1 MIYVMSTVIDTYVDR
16 REVRMPHLTNEEVIE
31 LFEYQLPSILDEY
44 PHLEPRLYLAFLKAF
59 ARKEE
64 VAEVR
69 VELQEFRAET
79 KERFD
84 QVDRRFDQVDQR
96 FDQVDQ
102 RFDQVDQRFGQVDQ
116 RFGQVDQR
124 FEQVDQRFDRLE
136 SRMEAGFA
144 DLHKAIDRLG
154 SRWGI
159 RNESLFRQ
167 TVQELL
173 GKSFGVQVQSLI
185 LDGEQFD
192 IVIFDGQHI
201 LVEIAASAGS
211 DMLERLK
218 RKRKLYTTKTGVEPT
233 RILLAVASIHS
244 RRAQLLR
251 EAGIDVIEPEEETQ
265 V

>member
-1 MIYVMSTVIDTYVDR
+1 MIYIMDAVIDLSIDR
-16 REVRMPHLTNEEVIE
+16 QEVRMPHLTNEEVIE
-31 LFEYQLPSILDEY
+31 LFEYQLPSLLDAY
-44 PHLEPRLYLAFLKAF
+44 PQLEPRLYLAFLKAF

-64 VAEVR
+64 VAELR
-69 VELQEFRAET
+69 AELQEFRVET
-79 KERFD
+79 KDRFD
-84 QVDRRFDQVDQR
+84 QIDQRFEQVDRRFEQVDQR
-96 FDQVDQ
+96 FEQID
-102 RFDQVDQRFGQVDQ
+102 R
-116 RFGQVDQR
+116 R
-124 FEQVDQRFDRLE
+124 FEQVDQRFDKLE

-167 TVQELL
+167 TIQELL
-173 GKSFGVQVQSLI
+173 GKSFGVQVQSRV

-192 IVIFDGQHI
+192 IVICDGQHI

-218 RKRKLYTTKTGVEPT
+218 RKRKLYTAKTGVEPT
-233 RILLAVASIHS
+233 RIILAVASIHS

-251 EAGIDVIEPEEETQ
+251 DAGIDVVEPEEETSIY
-265 V
+265 

>member
-1 MIYVMSTVIDTYVDR
+1 MIYVMSTVIDAYIDR

-31 LFEYQLPSILDEY
+31 LFEYQLPSLLDEY

-69 VELQEFRAET
+69 AELQEFRVET

-84 QVDRRFDQVDQR
+84 QIDKRFDKVDQRFEQVDQR
-96 FDQVDQ
+96 FE
-102 RFDQVDQRFGQVDQ
+102 
-116 RFGQVDQR
+116 QVDQR
-124 FEQVDQRFDRLE
+124 FEQVDQRFDKLE
-136 SRMEAGFA
+136 TRMEAGFA

-173 GKSFGVQVQSLI
+173 GKSFGVQVQSLV

-218 RKRKLYTTKTGVEPT
+218 RKRKLYTAKTGVEPT
-233 RILLAVASIHS
+233 RIILAVASIHS

-251 EAGIDVIEPEEETQ
+251 EAGIDVIEPEEETLT
-265 V
+265 

>member
-1 MIYVMSTVIDTYVDR
+1 MIYIMDAVIDLSIDR
-16 REVRMPHLTNEEVIE
+16 QEVRMPHLTNEEVIE
-31 LFEYQLPSILDEY
+31 LFEYQLPSLLDAY
-44 PHLEPRLYLAFLKAF
+44 PQLEPRLYLAFLKAF

-64 VAEVR
+64 VAELR
-69 VELQEFRAET
+69 AELQEFRVET
-79 KERFD
+79 KDRFD
-84 QVDRRFDQVDQR
+84 QIDQRFEQVDRRFEQVDQR
-96 FDQVDQ
+96 FEQID
-102 RFDQVDQRFGQVDQ
+102 R
-116 RFGQVDQR
+116 R
-124 FEQVDQRFDRLE
+124 FEQVDQRFDKLE

-167 TVQELL
+167 TIHELL
-173 GKSFGVQVQSLI
+173 GKSFGVQVQSRV

-192 IVIFDGQHI
+192 IVICDGQHI

-218 RKRKLYTTKTGVEPT
+218 RKRKLYTAKTGVEPT
-233 RILLAVASIHS
+233 RIILAVASIHS

-251 EAGIDVIEPEEETQ
+251 DAGIDVVEPEEETSIY
-265 V
+265 

>member
-1 MIYVMSTVIDTYVDR
+1 MIYVMSAVIDTTIDR

-64 VAEVR
+64 VADVR
-69 VELQEFRAET
+69 AELQEFRVET
-79 KERFD
+79 RERFD
-84 QVDRRFDQVDQR
+84 QVDQQFDQVDQR

-102 RFDQVDQRFGQVDQ
+102 RFDK
-116 RFGQVDQR
+116 
-124 FEQVDQRFDRLE
+124 LE

-167 TVQELL
+167 TIRELL
-173 GKSFGVQVQSLI
+173 GKSFGVQVQSLV

-192 IVIFDGQHI
+192 IVIVDSQHI

-211 DMLERLK
+211 DMLDRLK
-218 RKRKLYTTKTGVEPT
+218 RKRKLYTAKTGNEPT
-233 RILLAVASIHS
+233 RIILAVASIHS

-251 EAGIDVIEPEEETQ
+251 EAGIDVVEPEEETSI
-265 V
+265 

>member
-96 FDQVDQ
+96 FE
-102 RFDQVDQRFGQVDQ
+102 QVDQRFG
-116 RFGQVDQR
+116 
-124 FEQVDQRFDRLE
+124 QVDQRFDRLE
-136 SRMEAGFA
+136 SRMESGFA

-173 GKSFGVQVQSLI
+173 GKSFGVQVQSLM

-192 IVIFDGQHI
+192 IVILDGQHI

>member
-1 MIYVMSTVIDTYVDR
+1 
-16 REVRMPHLTNEEVIE
+16 MPHLTNEEVIE
-31 LFEYQLPSILDEY
+31 LFEHQLPNILDNY
-44 PHLEPRLYLAFLKAF
+44 PQLEPRLYPAFLKAF

-64 VAEVR
+64 VADVR
-69 VELQEFRAET
+69 AELQEFRVET
-79 KERFD
+79 RERFD
-84 QVDRRFDQVDQR
+84 QIDQR

-102 RFDQVDQRFGQVDQ
+102 RFE
-116 RFGQVDQR
+116 QVDQR
-124 FEQVDQRFDRLE
+124 FEQVDQRFDKLE

-167 TVQELL
+167 TIQELL
-173 GKSFGVQVQSLI
+173 GKSFGVQVQSLV

-192 IVIFDGQHI
+192 LVIFDGQHI

-218 RKRKLYTTKTGVEPT
+218 RKRKLYTAKTGVEPT
-233 RILLAVASIHS
+233 RIILAVASIHS

-251 EAGIDVIEPEEETQ
+251 NAGIDVVEPEEETPI
-265 V
+265 

>member
-1 MIYVMSTVIDTYVDR
+1 MIYIMDAVIDLSIDR
-16 REVRMPHLTNEEVIE
+16 QEVRMPHLTNEEVIE
-31 LFEYQLPSILDEY
+31 LFEYQLPSLLDAY
-44 PHLEPRLYLAFLKAF
+44 PQLEPRLYLAFLKAF

-64 VAEVR
+64 VAELR
-69 VELQEFRAET
+69 AELQEFRVET
-79 KERFD
+79 RDRFD
-84 QVDRRFDQVDQR
+84 QIDQRFEQVDRRFEQVDRRFEQVDQR
-96 FDQVDQ
+96 FEQID
-102 RFDQVDQRFGQVDQ
+102 R
-116 RFGQVDQR
+116 R
-124 FEQVDQRFDRLE
+124 FEQVDQRFDKLE

-167 TVQELL
+167 TIQELL
-173 GKSFGVQVQSLI
+173 GKSFGVQVQSRV

-218 RKRKLYTTKTGVEPT
+218 RKRKLYTAKTGVEPT
-233 RILLAVASIHS
+233 RIILAVASIHS

-251 EAGIDVIEPEEETQ
+251 DAGIDVVEPEEETSI
-265 V
+265 

>member
-1 MIYVMSTVIDTYVDR
+1 MIYIMDAVIDLSIDR
-16 REVRMPHLTNEEVIE
+16 QEVRMPHLTNEEVIE
-31 LFEYQLPSILDEY
+31 LFEYQLPSLLDAY
-44 PHLEPRLYLAFLKAF
+44 PQLEPRLYLAFLKAF

-64 VAEVR
+64 VAELR
-69 VELQEFRAET
+69 AELQEFRVET
-79 KERFD
+79 KDRFD
-84 QVDRRFDQVDQR
+84 QIDQRFEQVDRRFEQVDQR
-96 FDQVDQ
+96 FEQID
-102 RFDQVDQRFGQVDQ
+102 R
-116 RFGQVDQR
+116 R
-124 FEQVDQRFDRLE
+124 FEQVDQRFDKLE

-167 TVQELL
+167 TIQELL
-173 GKSFGVQVQSLI
+173 GKSFGVQVQSRV

-192 IVIFDGQHI
+192 IVICDGQHI

-218 RKRKLYTTKTGVEPT
+218 RKRKLYTAKTGVEPT
-233 RILLAVASIHS
+233 RIILAVASIHS

-251 EAGIDVIEPEEETQ
+251 DAGIDVVEPEEETSI
-265 V
+265 

>member
-1 MIYVMSTVIDTYVDR
+1 MIYIMDAVIDLSIDR
-16 REVRMPHLTNEEVIE
+16 QEVRMPHLTNEEVIE

-44 PHLEPRLYLAFLKAF
+44 PQLEPRLYLAFLKAF

-64 VAEVR
+64 VAELR
-69 VELQEFRAET
+69 SELQEFRVET
-79 KERFD
+79 KDRFD
-84 QVDRRFDQVDQR
+84 QIDQRFEQVDRRFEQVDQR
-96 FDQVDQ
+96 FEQID
-102 RFDQVDQRFGQVDQ
+102 R
-116 RFGQVDQR
+116 R
-124 FEQVDQRFDRLE
+124 FEQVDQRFDKLE

-167 TVQELL
+167 TIQELL
-173 GKSFGVQVQSLI
+173 GKSFGVQVQSRV

-192 IVIFDGQHI
+192 IVICDGQHI

-218 RKRKLYTTKTGVEPT
+218 RKRKLYTAKTGVEPT
-233 RILLAVASIHS
+233 RIILAVASIHS

-251 EAGIDVIEPEEETQ
+251 DAGIDVVEPEEETSI
-265 V
+265 

>member
-1 MIYVMSTVIDTYVDR
+1 
-16 REVRMPHLTNEEVIE
+16 MPHLTNEEVIE
-31 LFEYQLPSILDEY
+31 LFEYQLPSLLDAY
-44 PHLEPRLYLAFLKAF
+44 PQLEPRLYLAFLKAF

-64 VAEVR
+64 VAELR
-69 VELQEFRAET
+69 AELQEFRVET
-79 KERFD
+79 KDRFD
-84 QVDRRFDQVDQR
+84 QIDQRFEQVDRRFEQVDQR
-96 FDQVDQ
+96 FEQID
-102 RFDQVDQRFGQVDQ
+102 R
-116 RFGQVDQR
+116 R
-124 FEQVDQRFDRLE
+124 FEQVDQRFDKLE

-167 TVQELL
+167 TIQELL
-173 GKSFGVQVQSLI
+173 GKSFGVQVQSRV

-192 IVIFDGQHI
+192 IVICDGQHI

-218 RKRKLYTTKTGVEPT
+218 RKRKLYTAKTGVEPT
-233 RILLAVASIHS
+233 RIILAVASIHS

-251 EAGIDVIEPEEETQ
+251 DAGIDVVEPEEETSIY
-265 V
+265 